1 MARLVFL
8 GCVAYLAVGLGQ
20 LVIGTIMEP
29 MVEAYG
35 VQYGDGGQLVMNQ
48 FLGGM
53 VGITLAPWLIGR
65 IGKKSLLLAA
75 LFIMIV
81 AQSVYLFQPSWGVM
95 LATGPIAGFGFGTT
109 EAVVGSFIIGSAVGN
124 ANVAMSRVEVFFGVG
139 ALLMPFA
146 GAALIS
152 SGHWVASFGVVGGA
166 TAIAL
171 VLWFLFW
178 PKILDHPDGHA
189 ADVAAASARGTK
201 SISKASRTRVR
212 VVLAACALFFALY
225 VGFEMSFTHY
235 LPSLLVLNNGLSE
248 SSASLSLSIF
258 WGAITIGRLVAGYA
272 ADRWGGGVYLLV
284 TCIAAAVF
292 FVVMGGLESVWAT
305 FILTFLSGLAMSGMF
320 AIALVFA
327 NRVAPGMTE
336 KTTSLMMAFGGI
348 GGALMPRLTGWYL
361 DENGADATRWLFA
374 IFAIVMLA
382 VIVWALL
389 AAKSAQRATE
399 AAASAA

>member
-8 GCVAYLAVGLGQ
+8 GCAAYLAVGLGQ
-20 LVIGTIMEP
+20 LVVGTIMEP
-29 MVEAYG
+29 MVDAYG

-53 VGITLAPWLIGR
+53 VGIMLAPWLITR
-65 IGKKSLLLAA
+65 IGKKPLLLGA
-75 LFIMIV
+75 LFMMIV
-81 AQSVYLFQPSWGVM
+81 TQAVYLSQPSWGVM
-95 LATGPIAGFGFGTT
+95 LATGPFAGFGFGTT
-109 EAVVGSFIIGSAVGN
+109 EAVVGSFIIGSALGN

-152 SGHWVASFGVVGGA
+152 SGHWAATFGVVGVT

-178 PKILDHPDGHA
+178 PKILDRPGGHA
-189 ADVAAASARGTK
+189 ADMAAAAAEGAGKSTK
-201 SISKASRTRVR
+201 AMRSRVR

-225 VGFEMSFTHY
+225 VGFEMSFIHY
-235 LPSLLVLNNGLSE
+235 LPSLLVINNGLSD
-248 SSASLSLSIF
+248 SAASLSLSIY
-258 WGAITIGRLVAGYA
+258 WGAMVIGRMVSGNA
-272 ADRWGGGVYLLV
+272 ADRWGGGAYMLV
-284 TCIAAAVF
+284 TCIATAVL
-292 FVVMGGLESVWAT
+292 FVMMGGLESVWAT
-305 FILTFLSGLAMSGMF
+305 FILTFLAGLAMSGMF

-327 NRVAPGMTE
+327 NRAAPGMTE
-336 KTTSLMMAFGGI
+336 RTTSLMMAFGGI

-374 IFAIVMLA
+374 VFAVVML
-382 VIVWALL
+382 VVMVWALL
-389 AAKSAQRATE
+389 ASKSSQRAIE
-399 AAASAA
+399 SVA